1 MTLILLS
8 LLGAIVIVCSIL
20 DILAKSGKI
29 NKNMSHIRIFS
40 LFNAA
45 EIIGGRGEKSGDRIG
60 VMNGVKT
67 ISLLGIIVT
76 HVASIVF
83 YNPTTSVYS

>member
-1 MTLILLS
+1 
-8 LLGAIVIVCSIL
+8 
-20 DILAKSGKI
+20 
-29 NKNMSHIRIFS
+29 MSHIRIFS

-76 HVASIVF
+76 HVASIVSTPQLPQF
-83 YNPTTSVYS
+83 TLKPKMEPFLSPFTLLMYG